1 MATLINGK
9 LPWWKKYHP
18 YRLWFLIKKDWNLN
32 PTVKQQIWEDRNA
45 YMILLAGVII
55 GSVVAAY
62 MFK

>member
-18 YRLWFLIKKDWNLN
+18 CRLRFIIKKARILI
-32 PTVKQQIWEDRNA
+32 PSVKQQACEERKA
-45 YMILLAGVII
+45 YMILLAGVIMGI
-55 GSVVAAY
+55 LVAAY

>member
-9 LPWWKKYHP
+9 LPRWKKYHP
-18 YRLWFLIKKDWNLN
+18 YRLWFLIKKDWNLT
-32 PTVKQQIWEDRNA
+32 PSVKQQIWEDWKA
-45 YMILLAGVII
+45 SMILLAGVII

>member
-18 YRLWFLIKKDWNLN
+18 YRLWFLIKIDWNLT
-32 PTVKQQIWEDRNA
+32 PSVKQQIWEDWKA
-45 YMILLAGVII
+45 YMILLAGVMI
-55 GSVVAAY
+55 GIVVAAY